1 MLPIKWRDKK
11 SDERKKCL
19 CLNPVGGG
27 AIRHILCK
35 RTFITKQVNKDT
47 KGQIRQR
54 TQNADGC
61 ICGESSLPRW
71 F

>member
-19 CLNPVGGG
+19 CLNPEGGG

-35 RTFITKQVNKDT
+35 RTFITK
-47 KGQIRQR
+47 
-54 TQNADGC
+54 AS
-61 ICGESSLPRW
+61 E
-71 F
+71 